1 MSGST
6 STPAI
11 PSPPTGDGAVATRRA
26 AGLAASALNPGDLL
40 RVASIGLRS
49 RRLRASL
56 SALGIAIGIAA
67 MVAVLGISE
76 SSKANLLQALD
87 RLGTNLLVVEAG
99 GGFIG
104 NEDAALPTTAEAMLR
119 RIGPV
124 EEVSSVTS
132 VDATVLRTDL
142 APSDQTGGITVK
154 AADTQLLETLV
165 GEMADGE
172 WLDEARAGLP
182 VVVLGSVTAE
192 RLGITDVREGVQVW
206 LGGRWFTVIG
216 IMEPLE
222 LASDLDTSAVI
233 GRDIAIDELGAAE
246 APGTVYLRTDPDEVD
261 DVEGVIAP
269 TANPENPDQVEVTRP
284 SDAIEARAAAS
295 NAFTAL
301 FLGLGAVALLVGGVG
316 IANVMVISVL
326 ERRSEIGLR
335 RALGATR
342 RHVSVQ
348 FLSEALLLSAAGGVA
363 GVLLGAAVT
372 AVYDAARGW
381 EIVVPVVGLAGGV
394 AAALVIGAVAGLYPA
409 ARAARLAPTDALRTV

>member
-1 MSGST
+1 MT
-6 STPAI
+6 DTTA
-11 PSPPTGDGAVATRRA
+11 PSPVPRA
-26 AGLAASALNPGDLL
+26 RLTPSALHPGDLF

-76 SSKANLLQALD
+76 SSKSHLLAALD
-87 RLGTNLLVVEAG
+87 RLGTNLLVVEPTS
-99 GGFIG
+99 GFVG
-104 NEDAALPTTAEAMLR
+104 DEEPVLPATTETMLR
-119 RIGPV
+119 GIGPV
-124 EEVSSVTS
+124 EAVSSVTP
-132 VDATVLRTDL
+132 VDATVRPTDL
-142 APSDQTGGITVK
+142 VPSEQTGGITVK
-154 AADTQLLETLV
+154 ATDIHLLDTLV

-172 WLDEARAGLP
+172 WLDETRANLP

-192 RLGITDVREGVQVW
+192 RLGVTDVGDGVQVW
-206 LGGRWFTVIG
+206 LGERWFTVIG

-222 LASDLDTSAVI
+222 LAPDLDSAALI
-233 GRDIAIDELGAAE
+233 GRPIATAELGAAE
-246 APGTVYLRTDPDEVD
+246 TPGAVYVRTDPDEIDAVRAL
-261 DVEGVIAP
+261 IPP
-269 TANPENPDQVEVTRP
+269 TANPEAPDQVGVSRP

-342 RHVSVQ
+342 RHVSIQ
-348 FLSEALLLSAAGGVA
+348 FLSEALLLSAAGGLA

-372 AVYDAARGW
+372 AVYDVARGW
-381 EIVVPVVGLAGGV
+381 EVVVPVAGLAGGFT
-394 AAALVIGAVAGLYPA
+394 AALAIGAVAGLYPA
-409 ARAARLAPTDALRTV
+409 TRAARLAPTDALRTV

>member
-1 MSGST
+1 MN
-6 STPAI
+6 
-11 PSPPTGDGAVATRRA
+11 
-26 AGLAASALNPGDLL
+26 AGELL

-76 SSKANLLQALD
+76 SSKAHLLASLD
-87 RLGTNLLVVEAG
+87 RLGTNLLLVEPG
-99 GGFIG
+99 GGFMG
-104 NEDAALPTTAEAMLR
+104 REDAVLPATSEAMLA
-119 RIGPV
+119 RIAPV
-124 EEVSSVTS
+124 EGVSSVTS
-132 VDATVLRTDL
+132 VDATVRRNDLVASERTE
-142 APSDQTGGITVK
+142 GITVK
-154 AADTQLLETLV
+154 AADSRLLDTLV

-192 RLGITDVREGVQVW
+192 RLGITDVGDGVQVW
-206 LGGRWFTVIG
+206 LGGQWFTVIG

-222 LASDLDTSAVI
+222 LAPDLDTSAII
-233 GRDIAIDELGAAE
+233 GRDIAIAELGAPE

-261 DVEGVIAP
+261 DAQSVIAR
-269 TANPENPDQVEVTRP
+269 TANPENPDQVEVSRP

-342 RHVSVQ
+342 RHVSAQ

-372 AVYDAARGW
+372 AVYDTARGW
-381 EIVVPVVGLAGGV
+381 GIVVPVVGLAGGV
-394 AAALVIGAVAGLYPA
+394 VAALAIGAVAGLYPA
-409 ARAARLAPTDALRTV
+409 TRAARLAPTDALRTV